1 MRAARRA
8 RLDRFADLADEADA
22 LALHRADQAL
32 RPAAVADGLA
42 HGIDAAGQRRFGH
55 HATVPHRFDQ
65 VVLADHAL
73 AIAHQ
78 MHEQVEHLRLHGDQP
93 AGAP

>member
-1 MRAARRA
+1 MNFMPQGRRRSRLRFGGDGRRA

-42 HGIDAAGQRRFGH
+42 HGVDAAGQR
-55 HATVPHRFDQ
+55 
-65 VVLADHAL
+65 
-73 AIAHQ
+73 
-78 MHEQVEHLRLHGDQP
+78 
-93 AGAP
+93 